1 MSAKIPEKGTRKI
14 AVILG
19 ASGSGKP
26 LLNILQQLLGK
37 AAEAN
42 LHGVFIEDDELR
54 HVAAFPFAK
63 EICRLTLSI
72 REIQDTRFDRTIAL
86 RLRSA
91 RSTVEALARRMGISH
106 TFREARGSTVSLL
119 RETVHSADITVFDPS
134 RKLATGAISPAL
146 HGGRSP
152 RRIVVVMDD
161 SETGKEALLTAI
173 LLANGETHRVSNI
186 LRAESAAQLEALQ
199 TMAAN
204 VLPGSPNHLLL
215 LPDHG
220 IQQLVTTVIAERA
233 DMLVLGASE
242 KLLKPEPLGLL
253 LKQLEC
259 PICVV
264 RQLYSEPTKP
274 IPEPRARHQIP

>member
-1 MSAKIPEKGTRKI
+1 MPETETRKI

-19 ASGSGKP
+19 ASGSGQP
-26 LLNILQQLLGK
+26 LLTILQQLLGK
-37 AAEAN
+37 AAETN
-42 LHGVFIEDDELR
+42 LHGVFIEDDELQQI
-54 HVAAFPFAK
+54 AALPWVK
-63 EICRLTLSI
+63 ELCRLTLSI

-91 RSTVEALARRMGISH
+91 RSAVEALARRMGIAH

-134 RKLATGAISPAL
+134 RKLAAAAIRPTAHGA
-146 HGGRSP
+146 RSP

-161 SETGKEALLTAI
+161 RATGKEALLTATM
-173 LLANGETHRVSNI
+173 LANGQANRISII
-186 LRAESAAQLEALQ
+186 LRAESPAQLEALQ
-199 TMAAN
+199 EMASN
-204 VLPGSPNHLLL
+204 VLPGRPNHLLL
-215 LPDHG
+215 LTDHG

-242 KLLKPEPLGLL
+242 KLLKPEPLGFL

-264 RQLYSEPTKP
+264 KRFYSELYKSNT
-274 IPEPRARHQIP
+274 